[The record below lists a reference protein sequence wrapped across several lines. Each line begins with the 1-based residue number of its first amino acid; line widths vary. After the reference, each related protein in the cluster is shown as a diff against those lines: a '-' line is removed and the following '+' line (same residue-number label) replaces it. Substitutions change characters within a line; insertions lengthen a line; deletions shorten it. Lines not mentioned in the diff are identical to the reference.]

1 MSRFA
6 PLFADIAGRARERES
21 HRELPFDEVR
31 ALKEAGFGA
40 LRLPEADGGAGAS
53 IPELFRLLIDLGEAD
68 PNQPQIW
75 RNHFAF
81 VEDRLLDAT
90 AGNSRRWLDEVAAG
104 AFFGGAWSETGTALG
119 GKVGTR
125 LHRDGAL
132 ATVSGT
138 KYYSTGTIY
147 ADWISVFAQ
156 GEDDEN
162 LIVLVDA
169 TAPEVEIDDDW
180 NGIGQRLTGS
190 GTTRFLAVPVDES
203 SIYPFAERA
212 RYQESFYQLI
222 LLAALVGVGRAARAD
237 LVEQVIARTRNYP
250 QGLAVVPR
258 DDPQLQEVVGR
269 VAALVSS
276 AEASV
281 LRAADAVHR
290 AYEHARD
297 GLDDL
302 PAATAAA
309 IATYEAQLTVTES
322 ILSATTLIYDA
333 LGSSAVAAPSL
344 LDRHWRNAR
353 TLTSHNPRVYKARIV
368 GDWYL
373 NQASPL
379 SVYESADSRNPLTIN
394 HTARNSSLSGMGA

>member
-6 PLFADIAGRARERES
+6 GLFADIAARAKGREAERS
-21 HRELPFDEVR
+21 LPFDEVTW
-31 ALKEAGFGA
+31 LKEAGFGA
-40 LRLPEADGGAGAS
+40 LRLPVADGGAGLS
-53 IPELFRLLIDLGEAD
+53 IPELFQLLVELGEAD

-81 VEDRLLDAT
+81 VEDRLL
-90 AGNSRRWLDEVAAG
+90 AGSAEQNRRWLDQIAVG
-104 AFFGGAWSETGTALG
+104 AFFGGAWSETGTAPG
-119 GKVGTR
+119 AKTSTR
-125 LHRDGAL
+125 LHRTEQGATL
-132 ATVSGT
+132 SGT
-138 KYYSTGTIY
+138 KFYSTGTIY
-147 ADWISVFAQ
+147 SDWISVYAV
-156 GEDDEN
+156 GEEDDD
-162 LIVLVDA
+162 LIVIVDT

-203 SIYPFAERA
+203 SIYPFKERA
-212 RYQESFYQLI
+212 HYQESFYQLI

-237 LVEQVIARTRNYP
+237 LIEAVIARVRNYAH
-250 QGLAVVPR
+250 GLAAVPR
-258 DDPQLQEVVGR
+258 EDPQLQEVVGR
-269 VAALVSS
+269 VSALVSG
-276 AEASV
+276 AEAAV
-281 LRAADAVHR
+281 QRAAAAVQL

-297 GLDDL
+297 GLDDV

-309 IATYEAQLTVTES
+309 IATYEAQLTVTDG

-333 LGSSAVAAPSL
+333 LGSSAVIAPTL

-353 TLTSHNPRVYKARIV
+353 TLSSHNPRVYKARII

-379 SVYESADSRNPLTIN
+379 SVYEDAVKKAALANT
-394 HTARNSSLSGMGA
+394 